1 MAEITRFQL
10 NEIKREI
17 WFQLGRIDRDL
28 AISTRQPPGM
38 LKSRRRLLFLLT
50 ILKQLEQDGIL
61 HLKEDGGDG
70 YEDGTNEDLSAE
82 REIRLDSE
90 RF

>member
-10 NEIKREI
+10 NEIKREV
-17 WFQLGRIDRDL
+17 WFQIGRIDRDL

-38 LKSRRRLLFLLT
+38 LKSKRRLLFLLT
-50 ILKQLEQDGIL
+50 ILKRLEQDGVL

-70 YEDGTNEDLSAE
+70 YEDGTDEDLSIE
-82 REIRLDSE
+82 REIRLNSE
-90 RF
+90 RL

>member
-10 NEIKREI
+10 NEIKREV

-38 LKSRRRLLFLLT
+38 LKSRRRLLFLLSV
-50 ILKQLEQDGIL
+50 LKQLEQDGVL

-70 YEDGTNEDLSAE
+70 YEDGTNEDLSTE
-82 REIRLDSE
+82 REIRLNSE